1 MPNIERQ
8 ILCRVT
14 VGNIHH
20 RYHATPP
27 GHFKSPAELN
37 RDIRI
42 RNSLSSACPGYRC
55 QIRNKCGAMQD
66 LVEYGRRNF
75 DRSEEHTSELQSL
88 IRISYAVFCFKKK
101 IRINTIQL
109 TRTHTQQRRR
119 NIDIN

>member
-8 ILCRVT
+8 ILCRGT
-14 VGNIHH
+14 VGNTHH

-55 QIRNKCGAMQD
+55 QIRNNCGAMQD

-75 DRSEEHTSELQSL
+75 DHTRFVLRSEERRVGKECVSMCIYRWAAFHSRKNTSHQENRSMCDHT
-88 IRISYAVFCFKKK
+88 
-101 IRINTIQL
+101 
-109 TRTHTQQRRR
+109 
-119 NIDIN
+119 